1 MEASLEELV
10 SSALSP
16 AIAADPATGA
26 EKLVPAHSKQVHRV
40 PYFQLAA
47 QAEQRRLQQE
57 QDAAAELQH
66 QAAAATAAR
75 EAAIAVLKSEHELEV
90 PLGSFTDVKMITLWC
105 AGYSSFWCNFGET
118 ICLVL

>member
-1 MEASLEELV
+1 MEASLAELV

-16 AIAADPATGA
+16 VIAADPATGA

-57 QDAAAELQH
+57 QDAAEELQR
-66 QAAAATAAR
+66 QAEAATTAR

-90 PLGSFTDVKMITLWC
+90 PLAAFVDVTMKL
-105 AGYSSFWCNFGET
+105 
-118 ICLVL
+118 